1 MLWHRGNEVLLASE
15 RRAFVHTRAHAM
27 TEQEKRA
34 AILDENSVTQRTSP
48 VRALG
53 PSAAAGPGAVLLP
66 RSALGTLG
74 LVGGVLR
81 VSFCMVF
88 ELSKY

>member
-1 MLWHRGNEVLLASE
+1 M
-15 RRAFVHTRAHAM
+15 HTRAHAM

-53 PSAAAGPGAVLLP
+53 PAAAAGPGAVLLP

-74 LVGGVLR
+74 LVGGVGAAVASNMAEVADGSSYL
-81 VSFCMVF
+81 
-88 ELSKY
+88 E